1 MSIILAVLIF
11 SAIILFHEFGHYLLA
26 RRNGI
31 KVVEFSLGMGPRV
44 FSVVKGETRYSVK
57 CFPLGGSCMMLDE
70 LGEDSGEK
78 GSFASASVWSK
89 IAVVAAGPVFNFIL
103 AFLLSLIIVGAAG
116 YDEPI
121 VTDVPEDSAVYE
133 AGLQAGD
140 RIIRY
145 DGYAI
150 DVSRDLYIYLYLNP
164 PKVDQQI
171 NMTVLRDG
179 EKVKISYMPDV
190 SYRYLLGFNRTGTD
204 SMTVESLIPGLP
216 LEDAGVL
223 PGDRIVAV
231 GGVRIEDGY
240 AYDEYLKDHPLT
252 DEPLEI
258 IYERNGLEYE
268 TEIIPKQY
276 RQVSRGFSY
285 SMAYQKA
292 AALSVVP
299 HALIEVKYMIRSTLL
314 SLKELVRGK
323 VGVEELSGPIGVVSA
338 IDDTY
343 QESKS
348 LGIVAIII
356 NLLNMAVLLSAN
368 LGVMNLLP
376 IPALDGGRLVLLIVE
391 AIRRKPLNQE
401 IEGRIHFAGFILLM
415 ILMVFVMFND
425 VIKLI

>member
-1 MSIILAVLIF
+1 
-11 SAIILFHEFGHYLLA
+11 
-26 RRNGI
+26 
-31 KVVEFSLGMGPRV
+31 
-44 FSVVKGETRYSVK
+44 
-57 CFPLGGSCMMLDE
+57 
-70 LGEDSGEK
+70 
-78 GSFASASVWSK
+78 
-89 IAVVAAGPVFNFIL
+89 
-103 AFLLSLIIVGAAG
+103 
-116 YDEPI
+116 
-121 VTDVPEDSAVYE
+121 
-133 AGLQAGD
+133 
-140 RIIRY
+140 
-145 DGYAI
+145 
-150 DVSRDLYIYLYLNP
+150 
-164 PKVDQQI
+164 
-171 NMTVLRDG
+171 
-179 EKVKISYMPDV
+179 
-190 SYRYLLGFNRTGTD
+190 
-204 SMTVESLIPGLP
+204 
-216 LEDAGVL
+216 
-223 PGDRIVAV
+223 
-231 GGVRIEDGY
+231 
-240 AYDEYLKDHPLT
+240 
-252 DEPLEI
+252 
-258 IYERNGLEYE
+258 
-268 TEIIPKQY
+268 
-276 RQVSRGFSY
+276 
-285 SMAYQKA
+285 MAYQKA